1 MLKNTMIIFLAIFFG
16 TMFLCIFALVF
27 SLKAI
32 EKLTLGSKA
41 VVKPITKRNEIAHNQ
56 KEAA

>member
-1 MLKNTMIIFLAIFFG
+1 MLKNTLIIFTAIFFG

-32 EKLTLGSKA
+32 EKLVSIPKPTVEPINSK
-41 VVKPITKRNEIAHNQ
+41 TEIAHNQ